1 MDRWDFKDYV
11 PTKKEKK
18 IDRKEFLSQ
27 FVQCS
32 ECGYRNKKVFLER
45 TGCCNCCGK
54 ILDQK
59 AHMKYVINK
68 KKKICGKK
76 Y

>member
-18 IDRKEFLSQ
+18 IDREEFLTR
-27 FVQCS
+27 FIQC
-32 ECGYRNKKVFLER
+32 EACGYRNKKNFLEK
-45 TGCCNCCGK
+45 TGCCNGCGK
-54 ILDQK
+54 IIDPR

-68 KKKICGKK
+68 KIKFCGEK

>member
-18 IDRKEFLSQ
+18 IDREEFLSQ
-27 FVQCS
+27 FIQCP
-32 ECGYRNKKVFLER
+32 EYGYRNKKVFLER

-59 AHMKYVINK
+59 AHMKYIINK
-68 KKKICGKK
+68 KKKYYSKK
-76 Y
+76 